1 VDGATY
7 ELQFGPVLQR
17 SGDLLNGLWLTV
29 ELSAAS
35 ILVGFVI
42 AVLCAGLRTQGPRW
56 AASCVVAYVEL
67 IRNTPFLVQLFFIY
81 LALPQIGD
89 AVGLQLRLSPNM
101 AAFIA
106 LSLNLGSYAT
116 EIVRAGIE
124 SVSPGQI
131 QASQALGLRPLQ
143 IFRLVILPP
152 AIDRVYPAL
161 TSQFVL
167 MMLGSSLV
175 SAVSVNELTGVA
187 TEIQSQTFRT
197 FEVYIITA
205 LIYFA
210 LAAALRI
217 LFWLIAW
224 FALPRRRVLAAGR

>member
-56 AASCVVAYVEL
+56 AASCVAAYVEL

-81 LALPQIGD
+81 LALPQFG
-89 AVGLQLRLSPNM
+89 AAMNLQLRLSPNV

-124 SVSPGQI
+124 SVSLGQI
-131 QASQALGLRPLQ
+131 QASQALGLRRLQ

-152 AIDRVYPAL
+152 AIERVYPAL

-210 LAAALRI
+210 LAVALRT

-224 FALPRRRVLAAGR
+224 FALPRRRILAAGH